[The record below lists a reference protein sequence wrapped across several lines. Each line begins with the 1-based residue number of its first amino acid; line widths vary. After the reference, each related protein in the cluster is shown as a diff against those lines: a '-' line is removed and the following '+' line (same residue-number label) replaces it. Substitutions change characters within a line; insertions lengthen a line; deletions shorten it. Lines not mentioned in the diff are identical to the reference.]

1 MYAHFGKRLLDLAL
15 GLLAA
20 ILLAPVM
27 LAVAVVS
34 AIKLGRPVLFFQLR
48 SGQHGQPFYCWK
60 FRSMS
65 NATDATGALLPDH
78 ERLGRY
84 GKFLRSSSIDELP
97 SLFNV
102 LRGEMSLI
110 GPRPLVVRYLD
121 RYSPHQRRRLEV
133 KPGVTGWSQVN
144 GRNELSWADRFDSD
158 VWYVDHL
165 SFGLDVKI
173 LFLTVSSV
181 LLRRGISAEGEA
193 TMTEF
198 FGNDDQA
205 AQQSKN

>member
-1 MYAHFGKRLLDLAL
+1 MYPSLGKRLFDLTL
-15 GLLAA
+15 GIIAA

-27 LAVAVVS
+27 LGVAVAS
-34 AIKLGRPVLFFQLR
+34 LIALGRPVLFFQLR
-48 SGQHGQPFYCWK
+48 SGQNGKPFHCWK

-65 NATDATGALLPDH
+65 NATDASGALLPDS

-84 GKFLRSSSIDELP
+84 GKFLRSSSLDELP
-97 SLFNV
+97 SLVNV

-110 GPRPLVVRYLD
+110 GPRPLVVRYLE

-144 GRNELSWADRFDSD
+144 GRNELSWGDRFDAD
-158 VWYVDHL
+158 VWYVDHM
-165 SFGLDVKI
+165 SFWLDVKI

-181 LLRRGISAEGEA
+181 LLRRGIPAPETACPCRSRPWRTGP
-193 TMTEF
+193 
-198 FGNDDQA
+198 G
-205 AQQSKN
+205 SGRP